1 MRNSSP
7 GCNTAA
13 AARPRALARLIG
25 VDVRFGPR
33 RVLRDITLEVAP
45 GDFWTLIGP
54 NGAGKSTVMGMIS
67 RLIAHDSGLIDFE
80 GKDIGKWKSKELS
93 KRLAILTQSNNIQM
107 KLTVRE
113 LVTFGRFPYSGNR
126 VTPEDQKIID
136 RAIAYMELEEFQDR
150 FIDELSGGQRQRA
163 MIAMVIAQDT
173 EYVLLDEPT
182 NNLDIYH
189 ATNMMKIVRRLCD
202 ELGKTVILV
211 LHEINYAAFY
221 SDYICAFKDGKI
233 AKFGTV
239 EEVMT
244 KENLSQ
250 IYQVDFEILTIA
262 GKPLSIYY

>member
-1 MRNSSP
+1 MFVKELLKKYN
-7 GCNTAA
+7 GKTVVD
-13 AARPRALARLIG
+13 G
-25 VDVRFGPR
+25 VSFELPKGKV
-33 RVLRDITLEVAP
+33 IS
-45 GDFWTLIGP
+45 LIGP

-67 RLIAHDSGLIDFE
+67 RLIAQDDGSVDSE
-80 GKDIGKWKSKELS
+80 GKDMSKWKSRDLAR
-93 KRLAILTQSNNIQM
+93 RLAILTQSNHVQM

-113 LVTFGRFPYSGNR
+113 LVAFGRFPYSGNR
-126 VTPEDQKIID
+126 ITAEDEEIIEK
-136 RAIAYMELEEFQDR
+136 AIAYMELEEFEDR

-163 MIAMVIAQDT
+163 YIAMVIAQDT

-221 SDYICAFKDGKI
+221 SDYICAFVDGKI
-233 AKFGTV
+233 SKFGTV

-244 KENLSQ
+244 KENLSE
-250 IYQVDFEILTIA
+250 IYRVDFEILEIE

>member
-1 MRNSSP
+1 MFVKELLKKYN
-7 GCNTAA
+7 GKTVVD
-13 AARPRALARLIG
+13 G
-25 VDVRFGPR
+25 VSFELPKGKV
-33 RVLRDITLEVAP
+33 IS
-45 GDFWTLIGP
+45 LIGP

-67 RLIAHDSGLIDFE
+67 RLIAQDDGSVDFE
-80 GKDIGKWKSKELS
+80 GKDMSKWKSRDLAR
-93 KRLAILTQSNNIQM
+93 RLAILTQSNHVQM

-113 LVTFGRFPYSGNR
+113 LVAFGRFPYRGNR
-126 VTPEDQKIID
+126 ITAEDEEIIEK
-136 RAIAYMELEEFQDR
+136 AIAYMELEEFEDR

-163 MIAMVIAQDT
+163 YIAMVIAQDT

-221 SDYICAFKDGKI
+221 SDYICAFVDGKI
-233 AKFGTV
+233 SKFGTV

-244 KENLSQ
+244 KENLSE
-250 IYQVDFEILTIA
+250 IYRVDFEILEIE

>member
-1 MRNSSP
+1 MFVRELTKKYS
-7 GCNTAA
+7 GKAVVD
-13 AARPRALARLIG
+13 G
-25 VDVRFGPR
+25 VSFELPKGKVISF
-33 RVLRDITLEVAP
+33 
-45 GDFWTLIGP
+45 IGP

-67 RLIAHDSGLIDFE
+67 RLIAQDGGRVEFE
-80 GKDIGKWKSKELS
+80 GKEITRWKSRELA
-93 KRLAILTQSNNIQM
+93 KRLSILTQTNQIQM

-113 LVTFGRFPYSGNR
+113 LVAFGRFPYSGNR
-126 VTPEDQKIID
+126 ITPEDEDIIS
-136 RAIAYMELEEFQDR
+136 RAISYMELEEFEER

-163 MIAMVIAQDT
+163 YIAMVIAQDT

-221 SDYICAFKDGKI
+221 SDYVCAFVDGKV
-233 AKFGTV
+233 AKYGTV

-244 KENLSQ
+244 KENLSE
-250 IYQVDFEILTIA
+250 IYRVDFEMMEIE

>member
-1 MRNSSP
+1 MFVKELLKKYN
-7 GCNTAA
+7 GKTVVD
-13 AARPRALARLIG
+13 G
-25 VDVRFGPR
+25 VSFELPKGKV
-33 RVLRDITLEVAP
+33 IS
-45 GDFWTLIGP
+45 LIGP

-67 RLIAHDSGLIDFE
+67 RLIAQDDGSVDFE
-80 GKDIGKWKSKELS
+80 GKDMSKWKSRDLAR
-93 KRLAILTQSNNIQM
+93 RLAILTQSNHVQM

-113 LVTFGRFPYSGNR
+113 LVAFGRFPYSGNR
-126 VTPEDQKIID
+126 ITAEDEEIIEK
-136 RAIAYMELEEFQDR
+136 AIAYMELEEFEDR

-163 MIAMVIAQDT
+163 YIAMVIAQDT

-221 SDYICAFKDGKI
+221 SDYICAFVDGKI
-233 AKFGTV
+233 SKFGTV

-244 KENLSQ
+244 KENLSE
-250 IYQVDFEILTIA
+250 IYRVDFEILEIE
-262 GKPLSIYY
+262 GKPLSIYNKPQKRRY